1 MLNLNQRDLLSK
13 GLLDAGKLSLATLV
27 FGQFVK
33 REPVNVFIF
42 LIGATATIASYY
54 IAVKILKED

>member
-1 MLNLNQRDLLSK
+1 M
-13 GLLDAGKLSLATLV
+13 DAGKLSLATLV

-42 LIGATATIASYY
+42 LFGATATIASYY